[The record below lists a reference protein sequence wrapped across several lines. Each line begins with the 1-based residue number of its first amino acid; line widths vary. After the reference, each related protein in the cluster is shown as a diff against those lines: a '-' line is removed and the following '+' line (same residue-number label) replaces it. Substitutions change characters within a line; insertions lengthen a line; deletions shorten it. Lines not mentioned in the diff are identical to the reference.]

1 MELNGV
7 SGLSGLTGL
16 SPAGITPAFHLLA
29 NGEDITGAI
38 AARFSSLRLT
48 DGTDDQSDTLELV
61 LADTDPA
68 KPLRK
73 PPVGAELQLFLGYDD
88 AATYMGLYVCDEIRL
103 GGWPGTM
110 TLIGRAAVWAGTP
123 RGKTDFQTQYIQS
136 WKDGTTIGAMVR
148 TMAKRHGMEAAVSA
162 SLEGV
167 QLPHTNQ
174 DCESDVNLLLRLARR
189 YDATVKIAGGVLVF
203 AKRGEARALSGQALP
218 VLAVTPADVSF
229 WQLTESTRESAGTAV
244 AFYHDGRK
252 AARHA
257 VEVGQG
263 EPVRRV
269 RYLFKSQQEALAAAK
284 AALARARRGQQRLEL
299 RLQGHPELLAEGP
312 LALQGFH
319 PDVSTAWIV
328 TQVVHSLSKGG
339 GYTCEVEAEL
349 PNDPSLEQNQAD
361 IGDAVA
367 SDAAGASGGT

>member
-1 MELNGV
+1 
-7 SGLSGLTGL
+7 
-16 SPAGITPAFHLLA
+16 
-29 NGEDITGAI
+29 
-38 AARFSSLRLT
+38 
-48 DGTDDQSDTLELV
+48 
-61 LADTDPA
+61 
-68 KPLRK
+68 
-73 PPVGAELQLFLGYDD
+73 
-88 AATYMGLYVCDEIRL
+88 
-103 GGWPGTM
+103 
-110 TLIGRAAVWAGTP
+110 
-123 RGKTDFQTQYIQS
+123 
-136 WKDGTTIGAMVR
+136 
-148 TMAKRHGMEAAVSA
+148 
-162 SLEGV
+162 
-167 QLPHTNQ
+167 
-174 DCESDVNLLLRLARR
+174 
-189 YDATVKIAGGVLVF
+189 
-203 AKRGEARALSGQALP
+203 
-218 VLAVTPADVSF
+218 VTPADVSF